1 MRKTLDMRNDAFSS
15 KGSRL
20 AGMSAMSTKAKRKE
34 EYESRIKQAL
44 VILNDVSNDNTT
56 PRNIRRAAK
65 DAFDKLQ
72 VPELSLGV
80 RAANAISIL
89 DDISQDPNMPPYTRT
104 KIWQAVSVIEA
115 IKD

>member
-1 MRKTLDMRNDAFSS
+1 
-15 KGSRL
+15 
-20 AGMSAMSTKAKRKE
+20 MSTKAKRKE
-34 EYESRIKQAL
+34 EYEGRIKQAL

-72 VPELSLGV
+72 IPELSLGV

-89 DDISQDPNMPPYTRT
+89 DDISQDPNMPPYTHT

>member
-1 MRKTLDMRNDAFSS
+1 
-15 KGSRL
+15 
-20 AGMSAMSTKAKRKE
+20 MSTKAKRKE
-34 EYESRIKQAL
+34 EYEGRIKQAL
-44 VILNDVSNDNTT
+44 VILNEVSNDTTT

-65 DAFDKLQ
+65 TAMDTLQ
-72 VPELSLGV
+72 VTGLSLGV

-104 KIWQAVSVIEA
+104 KIWNIVSLIEA